1 MRAFLAP
8 GTVNVNTTD
17 KEFELLRARI
27 LVARDLV
34 KKIGLPNIPKS
45 VEGQIVELELLWEKP
60 DTRTILEEQV
70 IFSFDHLIHTNC

>member
-1 MRAFLAP
+1 M
-8 GTVNVNTTD
+8 
-17 KEFELLRARI
+17 
-27 LVARDLV
+27 ARDLV